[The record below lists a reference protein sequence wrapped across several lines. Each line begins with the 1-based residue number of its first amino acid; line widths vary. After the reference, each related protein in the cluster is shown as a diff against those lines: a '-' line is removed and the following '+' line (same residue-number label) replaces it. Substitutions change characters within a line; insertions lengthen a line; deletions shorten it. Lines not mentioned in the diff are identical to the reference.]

1 MSLIYMREIVKEID
15 NMLFNIAM
23 YKNIEKKEIEVLKG
37 EAMLLLKEIRKF
49 ENKVK

>member
-1 MSLIYMREIVKEID
+1 MREIVKEID

-23 YKNIEKKEIEVLKG
+23 YKKIEKKEIEILKG

-49 ENKVK
+49 EKKVR